1 MKRETVVVIV
11 GAGPAGL
18 ATSACLNLFSIPN
31 IILEREDCNGSLW
44 KKKTYDRLKLH
55 LPKHLC
61 QLPHMPFPPNEPT
74 FVSKNG
80 FIQYLD
86 SYSSTFGVCPMHN
99 RMVED
104 AWFEKDGGRWHV
116 VAKNVTT
123 CDVEEYVG
131 IYLVVASGEN
141 NEGFIPNFTGLDE
154 FKGKVI
160 HSSEY
165 ESGKCFI
172 GKDVLVVGYGNS
184 GVEIAYDLSNWNVRT
199 SIVVRGPIHVL
210 TKEMVQFGMY
220 LLKYLPCN
228 LVDNIMVVLSKLK
241 YGDVTEYGLERPTKG
256 PFFLKKITGR
266 SPIIDVGT
274 IEKIKDGSIQ
284 VLPSINKI
292 NEESVEFVNGKIN
305 RFDAIVFATGY
316 RSRVKKW
323 LKDDGNLFNDDGM
336 PKQRNPNHWKG
347 ENGLYCAGF
356 SQSGLFGI
364 SNDAQNIADDIKK
377 ALGT

>member
-1 MKRETVVVIV
+1 MKKKQKMKRETVVVIV

-44 KKKTYDRLKLH
+44 KKKAYDRLKLH

-104 AWFEKDGGRWHV
+104 AWFEKDSGRWHV

-123 CDVEEYVG
+123 SDVEEYVG
-131 IYLVVASGEN
+131 IYLVVATGEN
-141 NEGFIPNFTGLDE
+141 NEGFIPNFIGLDE

-160 HSSEY
+160 HSGEY

-184 GVEIAYDLSNWNVRT
+184 GVEIAYDLSNWNART
-199 SIVVRGPIHVL
+199 SIVVRGPVRYFSL
-210 TKEMVQFGMY
+210 
-220 LLKYLPCN
+220 
-228 LVDNIMVVLSKLK
+228 
-241 YGDVTEYGLERPTKG
+241 
-256 PFFLKKITGR
+256 FFYIFLC
-266 SPIIDVGT
+266 V
-274 IEKIKDGSIQ
+274 
-284 VLPSINKI
+284 
-292 NEESVEFVNGKIN
+292 
-305 RFDAIVFATGY
+305 
-316 RSRVKKW
+316 
-323 LKDDGNLFNDDGM
+323 
-336 PKQRNPNHWKG
+336 
-347 ENGLYCAGF
+347 C
-356 SQSGLFGI
+356 
-364 SNDAQNIADDIKK
+364 
-377 ALGT
+377 